1 MKCGFVS
8 LVGRPNVGKSSLLNS
23 ILDMKLAIT
32 SNVSGTTRNVIQGI
46 YNDENSQIIF
56 VDTPGIHK
64 PNNKLGNLMNKKA
77 YNNTD
82 GVDVILFLIDI
93 SKGFGKGDQFI
104 LDKIKNKDIP
114 IFLLLNK
121 IDLVKDKTTLLEEIN
136 KLKELHNFAEIIP
149 ISAIKKDNIEL
160 LINCIKER
168 LYESERIFSEEE
180 LTNVSTRFIMAEF
193 VREKILELTHD
204 EIPHTVTCYV
214 ENYEESKKLIHIQVL
229 IVVDRENIKKIIIGK
244 QGSKLKEISTRARK
258 DMEAFLGK
266 KVFLETYVKT
276 LKNWRDEEK
285 YFLELGLKD
294 EDE

>member
-46 YNDENSQIIF
+46 YNDDDSQIVF
-56 VDTPGIHK
+56 VDTPGVHK
-64 PNNKLGNLMNKKA
+64 AKNKLGSLMNKKA
-77 YNNTD
+77 YNNTE
-82 GVDVILFLIDI
+82 GVDLVLFLVDI

-104 LDKIKNKDIP
+104 LNRLKEKDVP
-114 IFLLLNK
+114 VFLLLNK
-121 IDLVKDKTTLLEEIN
+121 IDLVKNKEKLLTEIDKI
-136 KLKELHNFAEIIP
+136 KELYNFKEIIP
-149 ISAIKKDNIEL
+149 ISALKKDNIDL
-160 LINCIKER
+160 LVSCIKKYLPEQDKI
-168 LYESERIFSEEE
+168 YSDED
-180 LTNVSTRFIMAEF
+180 LTNVTTRFIMAEF
-193 VREKILELTHD
+193 VREKILELTRD

-214 ENYEESKKLIHIQVL
+214 ENYEEDDEIVHIQVL
-229 IVVDRENIKKIIIGK
+229 IVVERENIKKIIIGK
-244 QGSKLKEISTRARK
+244 KGSMLKEIGTRARE
-258 DMEAFLGK
+258 DMEMFLGK

-276 LKNWRDEEK
+276 IKNWRDEEK

>member
-23 ILDMKLAIT
+23 ILGMKLAIT

-46 YNDENSQIIF
+46 YNDEDSQIIF

-64 PNNKLGNLMNKKA
+64 PSNKLGSLMNKKA
-77 YNNTD
+77 FNHTE
-82 GVDVILFLIDI
+82 GVDIILFLVDI
-93 SKGFGKGDQFI
+93 SKGFGRGDQFI
-104 LDKIKNKDIP
+104 LDKIKDKDIP

-121 IDLVKDKTTLLEEIN
+121 IDLVKNKEKLLEEIN
-136 KLKELHNFAEIIP
+136 QLKDLYDFAEIIP
-149 ISAIKKDNIEL
+149 ISATKQDNIKLLIDCIKK
-160 LINCIKER
+160 R
-168 LYESERIFSEEE
+168 LEDSEQIFSEEE

-214 ENYEESKKLIHIQVL
+214 ENYEEDEDMVHIQVL

-244 QGSKLKEISTRARK
+244 QGSMLKEVGTRARH
-258 DMEAFLGK
+258 DMEEFLGK

-294 EDE
+294 DDE